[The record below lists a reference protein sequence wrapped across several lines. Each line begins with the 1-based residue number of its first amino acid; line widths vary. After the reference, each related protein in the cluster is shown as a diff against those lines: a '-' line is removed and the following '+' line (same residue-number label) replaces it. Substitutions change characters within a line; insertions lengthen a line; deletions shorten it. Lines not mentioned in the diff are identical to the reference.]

1 MAEMAWL
8 TRGGIPPLG
17 LPRIYLACH
26 PGQIDPIDAYIM
38 PLANDL
44 VALENCS
51 VWYDADQNADHNE
64 PDTVWDLTQMSIFV
78 FPVTKALLN
87 EPNRARD
94 IDLPIALEQHI
105 PILPIMME
113 TGLDDDF
120 SRVFGDLQYLDR
132 VTIDET
138 ATPYSERLQGRLSEV
153 ISGAALAER
162 VRSAFIARAFLS
174 YRKKDRLH
182 AQQLMRL
189 LHDHPRGRDIA
200 IWYDE
205 FLVPG
210 EDFNEAIAASLE
222 GADLFLLAVT
232 PNLLE
237 NPNYVMTTEYP
248 LALERNK
255 HIVAVNMVDTDE
267 DALRSHYQNLPN
279 MASGTSNTDTSMSD
293 KPTLEELID
302 AALDAI
308 NAADPAKTPEQEYLI
323 GVAYM
328 GGIDVEINR
337 ARGIELITSA
347 AESGYAEAMD
357 YLAIV
362 YWSGN
367 GVERNWTTSVEW
379 TKRAVAAYESAYRA
393 LPETSN
399 KKEQAAIWYQ
409 AELNALI
416 TRLNILGHLTE
427 AEQACLQLKEFS
439 EEWRT
444 WSNSQESFIALYGAL
459 SQLVTV
465 CLNQLQLTQAQEY
478 CDQAY
483 TLLIQRK
490 TTNISEELDELILGN
505 LMQGASIALMQMNF
519 SMAYDAYLEALPL
532 AEALASAS
540 YTVPH
545 MVNTMNVCNGL
556 GTIDL
561 IRCSIDDAAAQ
572 FRRALTIAE
581 ELTAINSLNEELKLI
596 PQGYLAQA
604 LLSAGSHTDSLAI
617 AEEGILT
624 AAQVR
629 SYTDASSAWT
639 AAFSVYMAKGS
650 CLFELHRW
658 DDCRALGN
666 EMLELGGTL
675 KNNEGFLV
683 NQLMILGQFYCCYAN
698 LNQGMVSE
706 ALSSWEQMRSCLP
719 ADWEQAE
726 DTDTLRFGARLLECK
741 GLIDRVEGKPDDAI
755 QLFDKMRKI
764 AQNQLDQYGLFQA
777 GLDYGYA
784 CIQSCELTFD
794 MDDIATAS
802 QLAAEACKTFEA
814 LVSAGKVAANTRYY
828 CHALCLAGKASL
840 AEGCNAKAFDSLSKA
855 AELGDDLLT
864 WDESE
869 DSRTVV
875 SDCHFQLAEY
885 FLSLDDKKRAN
896 EQYFKTFEI
905 SLPSLERARTL
916 RTLFDLA
923 NIGRAIIALG
933 LREDDR
939 IQSLKESVASLEYE
953 LNQKASEIKN
963 FRALF

>member
-8 TRGGIPPLG
+8 TRGGIPPQG

-113 TGLDDDF
+113 TGLDDGF

-153 ISGAALAER
+153 ISGAALVER

-293 KPTLEELID
+293 KPTL
-302 AALDAI
+302 
-308 NAADPAKTPEQEYLI
+308 
-323 GVAYM
+323 
-328 GGIDVEINR
+328 
-337 ARGIELITSA
+337 
-347 AESGYAEAMD
+347 AMD

-416 TRLNILGHLTE
+416 IRLNFLGRLTE
-427 AEQACLQLKEFS
+427 AERTCLQLKNLG

-444 WSNSQESFIALYGAL
+444 WSNSQEAFMALYGAL
-459 SQLVTV
+459 SQLVAIYF
-465 CLNQLQLTQAQEY
+465 NQLQLAQAQEY

-483 TLLIQRK
+483 TLLVERK
-490 TTNISEELDELILGN
+490 ALNPSEELDELILSN
-505 LMQGASIALMQMNF
+505 LMQSASIALMQMDF

-532 AEALASAS
+532 AEALA
-540 YTVPH
+540 
-545 MVNTMNVCNGL
+545 
-556 GTIDL
+556 
-561 IRCSIDDAAAQ
+561 
-572 FRRALTIAE
+572 
-581 ELTAINSLNEELKLI
+581 
-596 PQGYLAQA
+596 
-604 LLSAGSHTDSLAI
+604 
-617 AEEGILT
+617 
-624 AAQVR
+624 
-629 SYTDASSAWT
+629 
-639 AAFSVYMAKGS
+639 
-650 CLFELHRW
+650 
-658 DDCRALGN
+658 
-666 EMLELGGTL
+666 
-675 KNNEGFLV
+675 
-683 NQLMILGQFYCCYAN
+683 
-698 LNQGMVSE
+698 
-706 ALSSWEQMRSCLP
+706 
-719 ADWEQAE
+719 
-726 DTDTLRFGARLLECK
+726 
-741 GLIDRVEGKPDDAI
+741 
-755 QLFDKMRKI
+755 
-764 AQNQLDQYGLFQA
+764 
-777 GLDYGYA
+777 
-784 CIQSCELTFD
+784 
-794 MDDIATAS
+794 
-802 QLAAEACKTFEA
+802 
-814 LVSAGKVAANTRYY
+814 
-828 CHALCLAGKASL
+828 
-840 AEGCNAKAFDSLSKA
+840 
-855 AELGDDLLT
+855 
-864 WDESE
+864 
-869 DSRTVV
+869 
-875 SDCHFQLAEY
+875 
-885 FLSLDDKKRAN
+885 LSL
-896 EQYFKTFEI
+896 I
-905 SLPSLERARTL
+905 H
-916 RTLFDLA
+916 
-923 NIGRAIIALG
+923 I
-933 LREDDR
+933 
-939 IQSLKESVASLEYE
+939 
-953 LNQKASEIKN
+953 
-963 FRALF
+963 